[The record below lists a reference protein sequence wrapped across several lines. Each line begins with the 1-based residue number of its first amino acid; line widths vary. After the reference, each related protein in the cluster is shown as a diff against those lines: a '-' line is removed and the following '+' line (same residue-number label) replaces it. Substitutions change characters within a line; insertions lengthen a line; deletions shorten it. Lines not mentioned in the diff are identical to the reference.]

1 VATQTD
7 FLGIPLLQAI
17 AIRRALLSEK
27 ATLEALQTR
36 ASLANPEDREALIAN
51 PGAIELPAAQIQ
63 AGQVFVAR
71 RGDVILGFAAILPR
85 TDGGVELDGLF
96 VEVGHWRQ
104 GIGRMLVER
113 CILATKS
120 AGWDALHVIGNPH
133 ARQFY
138 ESCDFEYAGKTATRF
153 GEALLFRKTV

>member
-1 VATQTD
+1 LNT
-7 FLGIPLLQAI
+7 I

-27 ATLEALQTR
+27 EALEALQTR

-51 PGAIELPAAQIQ
+51 PGAIELPTAQIQ

-71 RGDVILGFAAILPR
+71 RDDVTLGFAAILPR
-85 TDGGVELDGLF
+85 TDGGFELDGLF
-96 VEVGHWRQ
+96 VDPGHWRQ
-104 GIGRMLVER
+104 GIGKMLVEE
-113 CILATKS
+113 CISATKS
-120 AGWDALHVIGNPH
+120 AGSDALHVIGNPH